1 MADKETLPKLESP
14 AEPEQPEEGFVPYAA
29 EAAAEK
35 KNGKKR
41 KLRLLIPLI
50 LLGIIAA
57 VTGTLLL
64 MMKFNRYHSVMNN
77 LKFDY
82 RTEETPGSRDGI
94 EPGARSIALAAQI
107 GSQPVR
113 VKTAAYL
120 LDDSGKTDNT
130 VLEYTYLSS
139 MGLTQLKTVSTA
151 ASSIRSKTTEIR
163 SKSSG
168 IETLEDGHW
177 KDAEKGYIPPLF
189 DYFFEV
195 HSHDNMTIGC
205 YDTYATTVGSKAYI
219 CEVWLIDERIG
230 NSVQYDTVYRY
241 YDGDTLAGV
250 IILRD
255 SDEWKEVFDI
265 QSVEI
270 NPNL

>member
-1 MADKETLPKLESP
+1 MADKETLPQLASP

-29 EAAAEK
+29 EAAAAEK
-35 KNGKKR
+35 SGIKR
-41 KLRLLIPLI
+41 RLRLLIPLI
-50 LLGIIAA
+50 LLGLTAV

-64 MMKFNRYHSVMNN
+64 LMKFNRYHTVMKN

-94 EPGARSIALAAQI
+94 EPGALSVAAASQI
-107 GSQPVR
+107 GTQPVR

-120 LDDSGKTDNT
+120 LDDNGKTDNT

-139 MGLTQLKTVSTA
+139 MGLTQLKTVSSA
-151 ASSIRSKTTEIR
+151 VSSIRSKTTEIR
-163 SKSSG
+163 TKSSG

-177 KDAEKGYIPPLF
+177 KASEKGYIPPLF

-205 YDTYATTVGSKAYI
+205 YDTYATTVGSKEYV

-230 NSVQYDTVYRY
+230 ESVQYDTVYRY
-241 YDGDTLAGV
+241 FDGDTLAGV

-270 NPNL
+270 NPKL